1 MARLVKS
8 ILVVLTVIFGIAVL
22 ASIAL
27 FLFFDPN
34 DFREDISE
42 GVKKATGRELVIE
55 GDLSLSIFPWV
66 AVEIGRTTLGNA
78 EGFGDDPMLSFDSA
92 SLSVQLMPLIFSQK
106 VSVGTASLDG
116 LNVNLAVNSNGVTNW
131 DDLSSAEEPTDEPT
145 AEASASA
152 TLDIANVSVSNA
164 NVVYKDVQ
172 AGSTT
177 SISDL
182 NFNSGR
188 IAEGSPFD
196 LEAEFNFDSDSD
208 GPDDLGGNL
217 SFSGTFELGEG
228 MATIDIDGLNISGNL
243 RGVAPEPTEFNLDA
257 RAMNI
262 DTEAERITLGE
273 IDVGILGISMAANVE
288 PFSYAGDPQPK
299 ARLQVHEFSLKELMQ
314 TLGEE
319 APETADPAA
328 LTRVS
333 FAANAA
339 VGINDV
345 ALNEIEISLDDT
357 TMKGT
362 LILPKSESGALKFD
376 LSVDSIVV
384 DHYMAPTS
392 EDAAQTTDEEPSN
405 VEIPVDL
412 IRALNAQG
420 KFTLAQAMM
429 SGIAFENMQVTLNA
443 KGGKLRLHPLSA
455 DMFGGS
461 YSGDI
466 RIDARTDTPI
476 LSVHERIVDVQMG
489 SLAKAMFDV
498 DNISGKVNG
507 KFELT
512 GKGAD
517 TDSIQRSLGGT
528 MMFELKDGEYQGT
541 DVWHELR
548 VARAKLKGEA
558 EPAPRLP
565 PRTEFTSVTAT
576 GSVTDGVLT
585 NNDFLA
591 QLPFLRLTGRGTA
604 NFVEGVVDYTVD
616 ATVVENPEFAGDVSE
631 AELNDFTA
639 AVIPMRITGPL
650 ASPSIRPD
658 VEALIRQEVEK
669 EIEKRGD
676 EIKNRLLNRLF
687 GGDDEPEGDEGGR

>member
-8 ILVVLTVIFGIAVL
+8 FLVVLAVIIGIAVL
-22 ASIAL
+22 AAIAL

-34 DFREDISE
+34 DFRENISE
-42 GVKKATGRELVIE
+42 GVKKSTGRDLVIE
-55 GDLSLSIFPWV
+55 GDLTLSIFPWV

-78 EGFGDDPMLSFDSA
+78 EGFGDEPMLSFDNA
-92 SLSVQLMPLIFSQK
+92 RLSVQLVPLIFSQK

-116 LNVNLAVNSNGVTNW
+116 LSVNLAVNANGVSNW
-131 DDLSSAEEPTDEPT
+131 DDLSSAEEQADEST
-145 AEASASA
+145 AEAGASAS
-152 TLDIANVSVSNA
+152 LDVANVSVSNA
-164 NVVYKDVQ
+164 NVIYKDLQ

-196 LEAEFNFDSDSD
+196 LEAEFNFESDPD
-208 GPDDLGGNL
+208 GVGGDLSL
-217 SFSGTFELGEG
+217 SGTFLLGEG
-228 MATIDIDGLNISGNL
+228 MTTIDIDGLNISGIL
-243 RGVAPEPTEFNLDA
+243 RGIAPDPTEFNFDA

-262 DTEAERITLGE
+262 DTAAERITLGE
-273 IDVGILGISMAANVE
+273 MDMGIFGISMTANVD

-299 ARLQVHEFSLKELMQ
+299 ARLQVHEFSLKDLMQ
-314 TLGEE
+314 TVGEE
-319 APETADPAA
+319 APETADPGA

-333 FAANAA
+333 FSANAA
-339 VGINDV
+339 IGVNDV

-362 LILPKSESGALKFD
+362 LVLPKSEGGALKFD
-376 LSVDSIVV
+376 LNVDNIVV

-392 EDAAQTTDEEPSN
+392 EDAAPTADEGPSN

-420 KFTLAQAMM
+420 KFTMDQAML

-455 DMFGGS
+455 DMFDGS
-461 YSGDI
+461 YNGDVQ
-466 RIDARTDTPI
+466 IDARTDTPI
-476 LSVHERIVDVQMG
+476 LSVHERIADVQMG

-498 DNISGKVNG
+498 ENISGKING
-507 KFELT
+507 QFRLT

-541 DVWHELR
+541 DVWHTLR

-558 EPAPRLP
+558 DPEPRLP

-591 QLPFLRLTGRGTA
+591 QLPFLRLTGRGTT
-604 NFVEGVVDYTVD
+604 NFVEGVVDYAVD
-616 ATVVENPEFAGDVSE
+616 ATVVENPEFAGDVSA
-631 AELNDFTA
+631 AELKDFTA

-658 VEALIRQEVEK
+658 VEALIRQQVEK

-676 EIKNRLLNRLF
+676 EIKDRLLNRLF
-687 GGDDEPEGDEGGR
+687 GGDEEPEGDEGGR